1 MKSSASKPSHRA
13 VGWALL
19 LGCALP
25 AHAGLTI
32 TTNTDT
38 LAGRQAYVTAGTTQT
53 LFDWDNAFNPGT
65 FTPGLLGSVQNRTI
79 YTTAPLADATVN
91 TVVGANSNGA
101 PLAMGNWIDG
111 DVFDSVDGA
120 AADLAINGVEAFD
133 LLFGRGHRSIG
144 LAVASGT
151 GNLPNE
157 YDLNGAQFVFRAFD
171 SHNVEVG
178 SATLLLAPGSP
189 QRLWMTLN
197 ADSDFSRI
205 EVREIGAVGIAD
217 QYFSNIYTSVEAVPV
232 GGTVPEPGSLALAG
246 MALAGLAL
254 TSAARPKR

>member
-1 MKSSASKPSHRA
+1 MKSSASHFPTRA
-13 VGWALL
+13 IGWALL
-19 LGCALP
+19 LGSVLP
-25 AHAGLTI
+25 AQAGLTL
-32 TTNTDT
+32 TTTTDT
-38 LAGRQAYVTAGTTQT
+38 LAGRQAYVAAGTTQT
-53 LFDWDNAFNPGT
+53 LFDWDQAFAPGS
-65 FTPGLLGSVQNRTI
+65 FTPGLLGPVQNRTI
-79 YTTAPLADATVN
+79 YTTAPLPDSTVN
-91 TVVGANSNGA
+91 TVVGVNGNGA

-111 DVFDSVDGA
+111 EVFDSTDGA
-120 AADLAINGVEAFD
+120 AADLAINGFEAFD
-133 LLFGRGHRSIG
+133 LQFGRGHRSIG

-151 GNLPNE
+151 GNLPSE

-171 SHNVEVG
+171 SLNVEVG

-217 QYFSNIYTSVEAVPV
+217 QYFSNIYTSVEQVPT

-246 MALAGLAL
+246 LALAF
-254 TSAARPKR
+254 AARASGGPKR